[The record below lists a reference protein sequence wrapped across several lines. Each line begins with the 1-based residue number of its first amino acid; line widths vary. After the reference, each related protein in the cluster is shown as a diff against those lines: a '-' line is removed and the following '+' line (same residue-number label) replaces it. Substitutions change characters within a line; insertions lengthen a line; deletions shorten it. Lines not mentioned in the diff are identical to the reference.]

1 MALLLSALPLSAQ
14 TTGVATVD
22 VVNYLTMQPV
32 AGATVLA
39 KKRVGD
45 TLTWVAQRTTD
56 AAGRATFQLAGL
68 GKGTTYVFLTNVFGT
83 GYAQSRD
90 VGVVGGVRLY
100 VGTLAV
106 SLVAGGT
113 RAPQA
118 NALVTVKERLA
129 DSTLKWVGQATTDG
143 AGKVILDP
151 AGLGSGRVYALEA
164 KSPWDG
170 TTKRSNDIRD
180 RGAMTF
186 AVGNAPLTVTLAD
199 ALSLQPL
206 PQQTLTVRERL
217 ADGTL
222 KWIVDRAT
230 DAAGRAVFDLA
241 GLGEGRTYVLRAK
254 VFNGTYSESSDIT
267 AAGDFLF
274 KVGTLQVTVVSGST
288 GAAMPGVLVSTYE
301 LLADGTKKW
310 VNDATTDARATIRYD
325 LAGLGRGRRY
335 QLRTKSPLDGS
346 TKWSNTVTET
356 GRFTFVVGNAPL
368 VATLKNGL
376 SNAVLANKIISAR
389 ERLADGTTRWVMD
402 RTTDTAGKATFGLD
416 GLGEGRKYYLT
427 TTPYDAGTATS
438 RDITAPGEFAFNV
451 GMLEVA
457 VVNPYDGSVLPNLA
471 VTAREQLADGTKYVT
486 GGTTDAQG
494 IIRFDLPGLGEGK
507 SYVLEAKGPIDGAT
521 KRSDL
526 ITATGR
532 ITFRVGSAPLVVTL
546 VNALS
551 GDKLPGVKITV
562 QERTG
567 PDTLVWVTARTTD
580 TAGRALFDLAGLGNG
595 RTYVLSAVPYNGGTA
610 YSDDLRTAAPY
621 EFRVGSVEVA
631 LIKGADGSVLAN
643 YKVSAYEKLADGKLS
658 WVTSG
663 NTDLAGVIRFDFR
676 GLKTGKTYV
685 LEAKSPLDDTT
696 KRSQEIK
703 AVGKY
708 VFRVGNAPVVVTVR
722 NALSGAALAGLSI
735 TAKERTATG
744 SRWVRQ
750 VTTDAGGQAIFDLD
764 GLTSGRVYFFVCE
777 PYGAG
782 AVESPN
788 VTRAGPFDFPVGALE
803 VLVLSGADG
812 QPLADTEVTA
822 YEVLPLVDEKKDKNW
837 KWSRYGH
844 TDANGIIRFD
854 LPGLGSGRTYILEA
868 HSPVDGSHKYTDP
881 LTQPGRLTFVVG
893 NAALRVT
900 LMNGLTGEPVV
911 GAEISA
917 YEVFPDGNWA
927 WASWVETD
935 AFGVGAFDLDG
946 LGSGRVY
953 ILDTD
958 PYDAGAVQSPPIEM
972 TGDIV
977 MRVGTVPV
985 TVIDGDGDLPM
996 AGVHI
1001 DVYEIDDSQPDD
1013 EKKKKDGPR
1022 LIWAKHADT
1031 DANGM
1036 IQFDIEGLSQ
1046 TTPDSP
1052 VDGRRFVLVAWQ
1064 PFGAKKAY
1072 YSGVLT
1078 HEGPIEFRIT
1088 REGDYPLDA
1097 KPPSVSV
1104 TSPVDGANV
1113 DVSGFT
1119 LIGFADDNATLTQ
1132 VVVTVTDPVKGTV
1145 VGQATYSQQTA
1156 GWTFPVSASM
1166 ITLGQTVSIAVR
1178 AYDQANNE
1186 ATQTL
1191 SVRVIV
1197 DTAAPV
1203 IAITSH
1209 QDGAEV
1215 EKTGFLLAGTAR
1227 DDIAVT
1233 SLVASVIDPVLG
1245 VTVNRQPV
1253 DVAAAGGQW
1262 TFTVLNGQMTQG
1274 QMVTVALEGRDAK
1287 GNRGTASI
1295 ALLVVAV
1302 DFEGTHLINRITFGA
1317 TPQLYAEVAS
1327 IGPDAFLA
1335 QQLAPQTV
1343 DDSAFTALIGAQP
1356 VPTTAAELQRYAL
1369 LHMINSRRQLR
1380 EVLTQFWD
1388 NHFNTDLNKTKVVA
1402 YELSENNA
1410 LRQNALGRFRDLLD
1424 VSARGPA
1431 MMIYLDNATSQRANP
1446 NENYGR
1452 ELLELM
1458 TLGVDGGYT
1467 QRDVEQVAKAFTG
1480 WQVQNGQ
1487 FFFNAAD
1494 HDTGAKTVLGQT
1506 LPAGRGIEDGVQV
1519 LDILARHPST
1529 ARFLCTKLSQLFVS
1543 DRPPAALVAR
1553 CAQAYLASDGQIGTT
1568 VASILRSPE
1577 FGDPLYFRAKIK
1589 TPLEFVVGVV
1599 RNFGAT
1605 TNTGDLIA
1613 IMDDMGMR
1621 LFQNPVP
1628 TGWSETGDDWMN
1640 SNALIQRMR
1649 FVNQVAYAP
1658 QGGANTWVQLRPFFT
1673 NSGFTTADGI
1683 TGFLF
1688 QMLFHH
1694 DYTDL
1699 DRAAALD
1706 ILTNAGTSA
1715 FDITAP
1721 NADAR
1726 LRRLVGTV
1734 MSYPGYEFQ

>member
-1 MALLLSALPLSAQ
+1 MRRAQGTASTESAGRRLECRAALLGSAVRNRSAVRRSLAGLTIVALLLSALPLSAQ
-14 TTGVATVD
+14 TAGVATVD
-22 VVNYLTMQPV
+22 VVNYVTMQPV

-68 GKGTTYVFLTNVFGT
+68 GKGTTYVFLANVFGT

-90 VGVVGGVRLY
+90 VAVVGGVRLY
-100 VGTLAV
+100 VGTLSV
-106 SLVAGGT
+106 SVVAGGT

-118 NALVTVKERLA
+118 NALVTVKERRA

-143 AGKVILDP
+143 TGKVILDP
-151 AGLGSGRVYALEA
+151 PGLGSGRVYVLEA

-170 TTKRSNDIRD
+170 TIKRSNDIRD
-180 RGAMTF
+180 RGAITF

-206 PQQTLTVRERL
+206 PQQTLTARERL

-222 KWIVDRAT
+222 KWVVDRAT

-288 GAAMPGVLVSTYE
+288 GAAMAGVLVSTYE

-310 VNDATTDARATIRYD
+310 VNDATTDARAMIRYD

-356 GRFTFVVGNAPL
+356 GRFTFIVGNAPL
-368 VATLKNGL
+368 VATLKNGW

-402 RTTDTAGKATFGLD
+402 RMTDAAGKATFGLD

-427 TTPYDAGTATS
+427 TTPYNTGTATS

-471 VTAREQLADGTKYVT
+471 VNAREQLADGTKYVT
-486 GGTTDAQG
+486 RGTTDAQG
-494 IIRFDLPGLGEGK
+494 ILRFDLPGLGEGK

-532 ITFRVGSAPLVVTL
+532 IT
-546 VNALS
+546 
-551 GDKLPGVKITV
+551 
-562 QERTG
+562 
-567 PDTLVWVTARTTD
+567 
-580 TAGRALFDLAGLGNG
+580 
-595 RTYVLSAVPYNGGTA
+595 
-610 YSDDLRTAAPY
+610 
-621 EFRVGSVEVA
+621 
-631 LIKGADGSVLAN
+631 
-643 YKVSAYEKLADGKLS
+643 
-658 WVTSG
+658 
-663 NTDLAGVIRFDFR
+663 
-676 GLKTGKTYV
+676 
-685 LEAKSPLDDTT
+685 
-696 KRSQEIK
+696 
-703 AVGKY
+703 
-708 VFRVGNAPVVVTVR
+708 FRVGNAPVVVTVR

-750 VTTDAGGQAIFDLD
+750 VTTDAGGQAIFDLA
-764 GLTSGRVYFFVCE
+764 GLDSGRVYFFVCE

-788 VTRAGPFDFPVGALE
+788 VARAGPFDFPVGALE

-868 HSPVDGSHKYTDP
+868 HSPVDGSHKYPEP

-900 LMNGLTGEPVV
+900 LINGLTGAPVV

-927 WASWVETD
+927 WSSWVETD
-935 AFGVGAFDLDG
+935 AFGVGLFDLDG

-958 PYDAGAVQSPPIEM
+958 PYDAGAVQSPPIAM
-972 TGDIV
+972 TGDVV

-1001 DVYEIDDSQPDD
+1001 DVYEIDDSAPEDD
-1013 EKKKKDGPR
+1013 KKKKDGPR

-1052 VDGRRFVLVAWQ
+1052 VDGRRFVFVAWQ

-1072 YSGVLT
+1072 YSGVIT

-1119 LIGFADDNATLTQ
+1119 LTGFADDNASLTQ
-1132 VVVTVTDPVKGTV
+1132 VVVTVTDPVAGTM
-1145 VGQATYSQQTA
+1145 VGEAAYNQQTA

-1186 ATQTL
+1186 TTQTL

-1209 QDGAEV
+1209 QDGDEV
-1215 EKTGFLLAGTAR
+1215 EKTGFLLTGTAH

-1233 SLVASVIDPVLG
+1233 NLVASVIDPVLG
-1245 VTVNRQPV
+1245 VTVNRQRV
-1253 DVAAAGGQW
+1253 DVAPAGGQW

-1274 QMVTVALEGRDAK
+1274 QMVTVALEASDAK

-1335 QQLAPQTV
+1335 QQLAPQSI

-1356 VPTTAAELQRYAL
+1356 VPATAAELQRYAL
-1369 LHMINSRRQLR
+1369 LHMVNSRRQLR

-1388 NHFNTDLNKTKVVA
+1388 NHFNTDINKTKVVA

-1494 HDTGAKTVLGQT
+1494 HDTGAKTLLGQT
-1506 LPAGRGIEDGVQV
+1506 LSAGRGIEDGVQV

-1613 IMDDMGMR
+1613 TMDDMGMR

-1658 QGGANTWVQLRPFFT
+1658 QGGSNTWVQLRPFFT